1 MYLKP
6 QISYEHLKQMF
17 SFKMYPAARLLRK
30 SDDLGRGLYVIF
42 GAKGREV
49 PETEKSL
56 RN

>member
-30 SDDLGRGLYVIF
+30 SDDLGRGLYVVF